1 MVYMFVFSTFR
12 QECPV
17 KIRFGLTPDA
27 QHLVLVELN
36 ENHNHP
42 VSEASF
48 VHMPRQRKLDDDEK
62 TEAVMLMNMKVNKQV
77 IQEHLQVFM

>member
-1 MVYMFVFSTFR
+1 
-12 QECPV
+12 V
-17 KIRFGLTPDA
+17 KIRFGLANDA

-48 VHMPRQRKLDDDEK
+48 NHMPRQRKLDEDER
-62 TEAVMLMNMKVNKQV
+62 TEAVMLMNLKVSKQT
-77 IQEHLQVFM
+77 IQEHLQVCS